1 MNSNQTGI
9 AVVLLAG
16 LLGSPAHAEDGVSVK
31 SILFGQVAAFTGPAQ
46 DLGQGMRR
54 GILAAFDE
62 ANRSGGIGARTL
74 ELKAR
79 DDGYEP
85 EKTVAATK
93 QILDDDKVF
102 AVIGAVG
109 TPTSKAIEP
118 LATEAKVPFIGP
130 FTGAEFL
137 RNPFN
142 RYVINVRASYFEE
155 TEAWIEHLTSD
166 LGITRIA
173 ILYQDDL
180 FGLAGLEGVQRALAK
195 RKMSL
200 VASGSFKRNT
210 TAVKSALL
218 DIMKGN
224 PEAVVTVG
232 PYRPIA
238 EFIKVAHQIKF
249 NSVFVAI
256 SFVGSDLLAQ
266 ELGNDGAGVI
276 VSQVV
281 PFPWDVS
288 LPVVASYQ
296 KALVA
301 DDANAKPGFVS
312 LEGYLTGHLTVEA
325 LKRIDGEPTREKLLD
340 AIYGAPFDLGGLTLS
355 YGPELK
361 PGIRSS
367 LLHSSPSQRLVQ
379 TRHALNQR
387 GGGAVRL
394 VIAASSGCEV
404 GSVARFI

>member
-1 MNSNQTGI
+1 MNSNQLGI

-16 LLGSPAHAEDGVSVK
+16 LLGTPALAEDGVSGK

-46 DLGQGMRR
+46 DLGQGMRQ

-62 ANRSGGIGARTL
+62 ANRNGGIAGRTL

-102 AVIGAVG
+102 AMIGAVG
-109 TPTSKAIEP
+109 TPTSKASQP

-155 TEAWIEHLTSD
+155 TEAWIEHLTRD

-173 ILYQDDL
+173 ILYQDNS
-180 FGLAGLEGVQRALAK
+180 FGLAGLDGVQRALAK

-232 PYRPIA
+232 PYKPVA

-256 SFVGSDLLAQ
+256 SFVGSDSLAQ

-281 PFPWDVS
+281 PFPWDVA

-296 KALVA
+296 TALVA

-312 LEGYLTGHLTVEA
+312 LEGYLTGRLTVEA
-325 LKRIDGEPTREKLLD
+325 LKRIDGEPTREKLLN

-355 YGPELK
+355 YGPERNQGSDQVFFTVLQADGSFK
-361 PGIRSS
+361 PVT
-367 LLHSSPSQRLVQ
+367 RLI
-379 TRHALNQR
+379 NM
-387 GGGAVRL
+387 
-394 VIAASSGCEV
+394 AAGQ
-404 GSVARFI
+404 